1 MMSNQSITYFL
12 FEETAQSLTE
22 NKSFNEILN
31 QFTDGGSHQ
40 DWQQHLCLTLNY
52 HQSEIPWNLLR
63 ALEIDL
69 LKDAKTIV
77 CCDPIS
83 IQMTHRGAYCWGQ
96 AALSMSTEDAQ
107 TIVSQINQLLMRDGE
122 QFLLTDDLQWLYICN
137 EQLELNQSSFVHLI
151 GKDLFDF
158 RYQGKDERRWSRLAT
173 EIQML
178 IKQLMDYKK
187 IEACSPEASVA
198 VHFWGDT
205 RVNFENAFLTH
216 ESDKTDEHE
225 ANIIVYSSDQ
235 KLNKFVQK
243 NKAIVKEFSE
253 ISELANNAEQEKALS
268 GENEI
273 IIITNSMSSSLTE
286 MIKNQLQINQPIK
299 IVVQDKI
306 FLKKTKMGNSI
317 FNRIFEKLFSNL
329 NFGRAK

>member
-22 NKSFNEILN
+22 NKPFNEIFD
-31 QFTDGGSHQ
+31 QFAVGELHQ
-40 DWQQHLCLTLNY
+40 DWQQHLCLNLNY

-69 LKDAKTIV
+69 PKQAKTIV

-96 AALSMSTEDAQ
+96 AALSISAKDAQ
-107 TIVSQINQLLMRDGE
+107 TIVTQINQLLMSDSE
-122 QFLLTDDLQWLYICN
+122 QFLLTEDLQWLYISN

-158 RYQGKDERRWSRLAT
+158 RYQGKDERRWSSLAT

-205 RVNFENAFLTH
+205 RVNFENAFSTQ
-216 ESDKTDEHE
+216 KTDEHE

-235 KLNKFVQK
+235 KLNKFIQK
-243 NKAIVKEFSE
+243 NKVMVKEFSE
-253 ISELANNAEQEKALS
+253 ISKLADKAGQEKTS
-268 GENEI
+268 SEENKI
-273 IIITNSMSSSLTE
+273 IAITNRMNSSLAAI
-286 MIKNQLQINQPIK
+286 IKNQLHINQSIK

-317 FNRIFEKLFSNL
+317 FNRAFEKLFSNL